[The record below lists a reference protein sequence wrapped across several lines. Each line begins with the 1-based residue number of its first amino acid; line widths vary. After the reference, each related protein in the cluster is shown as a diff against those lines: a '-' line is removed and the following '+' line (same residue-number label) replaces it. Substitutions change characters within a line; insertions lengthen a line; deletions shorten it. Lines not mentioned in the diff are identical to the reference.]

1 MEIIS
6 ALGYCSI
13 CNRQMIRVG
22 NDTKCLRCDS
32 SKQVQT
38 GQVVQTVDPGSDELN
53 KMLKMHKVPNTSED
67 VSVRVIEKL
76 HGGNMVQDALK
87 IMKSQPI
94 PDDVKQ
100 FKQIKKIVSLMEKL
114 ISKE

>member
-1 MEIIS
+1 
-6 ALGYCSI
+6 
-13 CNRQMIRVG
+13 MIRVG
-22 NDTKCLRCDS
+22 EINKCLRCDNNRQIS
-32 SKQVQT
+32 T
-38 GQVVQTVDPGSDELN
+38 GPVVQTSDPGSDELN
-53 KMLKMHKVPNTSED
+53 RMLKMHKIPSNTEEP
-67 VSVRVIEKL
+67 VIKIAERPSSM
-76 HGGNMVQDALK
+76 HTVQDALK